1 MKVKFKYGIRTYS
14 GTLDEMTYGSYRK
27 HTVCLGRRYVVPTE
41 TEQNITMGEI
51 LKNLGSVYRDT
62 SGEYQDDLKLYSSR
76 NARQNVKYNQLP
88 PTPYSIFVK
97 MMFAWQESDPEHVD
111 LATITVGDIVLAD
124 APVISIASAVEAD
137 LLKRVTNYSELDN
150 PMGE

>member
-1 MKVKFKYGIRTYS
+1 MKVKFKYAIRTYS
-14 GTLDEMTYGSYRK
+14 GTLDEMTYGSYRNGAICIGRK
-27 HTVCLGRRYVVPTE
+27 WVYPELTAHNESLGA
-41 TEQNITMGEI
+41 IM
-51 LKNLGSVYRDT
+51 KNLGSVYRDT
-62 SGEYQDDLKLYSSR
+62 SGEYQDDLKEYAKR
-76 NARQNVKYNQLP
+76 NGKQNVKWYQLP
-88 PTPYSIFVK
+88 PSAYAIFIK

-111 LATITVGDIVLAD
+111 LETITVGDIVLAD